1 MPSLA
6 FNALVAIAAVIA
18 GAIASVSGFGI
29 GSILT
34 PVFDTRVDMRLA
46 VAAVSIPHLVA
57 TAVRFW
63 RMRQD
68 TDWRVLRTFG
78 AMSAAGGLT
87 GALLQQSTTSPV
99 LMIVFAC
106 VLMFVGVAGLTGVSE
121 RLRFG
126 RIAGWVAGAVS
137 GLLGGLVG
145 NQGGVRSA
153 ALLGYDL
160 SPAAFVATATAVG
173 LIVDAARMPVYVVND
188 GRRLMDIAP
197 TIAVA
202 TAAAVGGTVAGEH
215 ILARIPRPLFRK
227 LVALLVLALGVYML
241 ARGIAISR

>member
-1 MPSLA
+1 MTSLA
-6 FNALVAIAAVIA
+6 FTTLVAVAAVVA
-18 GAIASVSGFGI
+18 GAIASVAGFGI

-34 PVFDTRVDMRLA
+34 PVFNSRVDMRLA
-46 VAAVSIPHLVA
+46 VAAVSIPHFVA

-63 RMRQD
+63 RMRRD
-68 TDWRVLRTFG
+68 TDWSVLKTFG
-78 AMSAAGGLT
+78 VMSAAGGLT
-87 GALLQQSTTSPV
+87 GALLQRSTTSPV
-99 LMIVFAC
+99 LTIVFAC
-106 VLMFVGVAGLTGVSE
+106 LLMFVGVAGLTGLSD

-126 RIAGWVAGAVS
+126 RIAGWIAGAAS

-188 GRRLMDIAP
+188 GRRLVEMAP
-197 TIAVA
+197 TIGLATLAAVA
-202 TAAAVGGTVAGEH
+202 GTVAGER
-215 ILARIPRPLFRK
+215 ILTRIPRRLFRK

-241 ARGIAISR
+241 SRGIAISS